1 MHLETTV
8 YWLAAEMAP
17 LQSSGE
23 QGDSP
28 PAALPR
34 DLMPHT
40 PSLNTLFY
48 GDNLAILREHIDDE
62 SVDLIYLD
70 PPFNSNANYN
80 ILFHAPGGE
89 QSQSQIEAFEDTWH
103 WNLTAER
110 AYAEVLQS
118 GNSDAANLLKAMR
131 EFLGTNDM
139 MAYLAM
145 MAVRLIELHRVL
157 KPTGSLYL
165 HCDPTASHY
174 LKLLLDAV
182 FGTNRFVN
190 EISWRRTTAKADYKQ
205 GARHFPRVRDI
216 ILRYAKG
223 DAFSYIQ
230 PFAEYSAEYVSSKY
244 RNKEADGRA
253 FRLGDLTA
261 AKPGGETT
269 YAWRVKRP
277 IGGRWEADLDGEHQ
291 SPLDGW
297 EYKGVTPY
305 SGRIWVYNEAR
316 MREVE
321 TAGRLRYTSTGFP
334 EYKRYLDEMP
344 GVPVGDD
351 WDDIRPIN
359 SQAQERLGYPTQK
372 PLALLERI
380 LAASSNEGDVVL
392 DPFCGCGTT
401 VHAAQK
407 MGRRWVGIDVTH
419 LAVGLIQRRLRDAFP
434 MAEFQVLGTPR
445 DLDAAK
451 ALAEADKHQFQLW
464 ALSMIDNA
472 VPYKG
477 GRKGADGGVD
487 GYVYFQT
494 ASSVDHGSKQVTGKA
509 IVSIKG
515 GGVTDSQV
523 KDLITTIDHESAQM
537 GLFVTLLP
545 PTKPMVAR
553 AAAAGFFE
561 AAGKS
566 YPKVQI
572 LTVEQLFDGKRPV
585 MPWLDPSVFKKAK
598 REAAPTGQGELEV

>member
-1 MHLETTV
+1 
-8 YWLAAEMAP
+8 
-17 LQSSGE
+17 
-23 QGDSP
+23 
-28 PAALPR
+28 
-34 DLMPHT
+34 MPST
-40 PSLNTLFY
+40 PSANTLFY
-48 GDNLAILREHIDDE
+48 GDNLAILREHVADD

-80 ILFHAPGGE
+80 VLFRSPGGE

-103 WNLTAER
+103 WNVSAEH
-110 AYAEVLQS
+110 AYVEVLQS
-118 GNSDAANLLKAMR
+118 GNSDAANMLAAMR
-131 EFLGTNDM
+131 SFLGTNDM

-182 FGTNRFVN
+182 FGADRFLS
-190 EISWRRTTAKADYKQ
+190 EIIWKRTSSHSSARRWGPVHDTILQFSKGPNFTWNPTFEAYDADYVAKFYRSQ
-205 GARHFPRVRDI
+205 DERGFFQIDNLTGAGKRGGHSGKPWRGIDPDDKGRHWAVPMAMLKRMGLNGEIDSMTTHEKLDYLDANGLIYWPKIAGVPR
-216 ILRYAKG
+216 L
-223 DAFSYIQ
+223 
-230 PFAEYSAEYVSSKY
+230 
-244 RNKEADGRA
+244 
-253 FRLGDLTA
+253 
-261 AKPGGETT
+261 
-269 YAWRVKRP
+269 
-277 IGGRWEADLDGEHQ
+277 
-291 SPLDGW
+291 
-297 EYKGVTPY
+297 
-305 SGRIWVYNEAR
+305 
-316 MREVE
+316 
-321 TAGRLRYTSTGFP
+321 
-334 EYKRYLDEMP
+334 KRYLDQQP
-344 GVPVGDD
+344 GVAIQDMVT
-351 WDDIRPIN
+351 DIGPIS
-359 SQAQERLGYPTQK
+359 SQARERLGYPTQK

-380 LAASSNEGDVVL
+380 LAASSNPGDLVL

-407 MGRRWVGIDVTH
+407 MDRKWIGIDVTH

-434 MAEFQVLGTPR
+434 MADFQVLGTPR
-445 DLDAAK
+445 DLGGAR

-487 GYVYFQT
+487 GYVYFQVPSDDG
-494 ASSVDHGSKQVTGKA
+494 AGSRTVTGKA

-515 GGVTDSQV
+515 GGVSDPQV
-523 KDLITTIDHESAQM
+523 KDLITTIDHEGAQM

-545 PTKPMVAR
+545 PTKPMIAR
-553 AAAAGFFE
+553 AAAAGFYE
-561 AAGKS
+561 TGGRT

-572 LTVEQLFDGKRPV
+572 LTIQQMFDGKRPE

-598 REAAPTGQGELEV
+598 REAGPDKQGSLL

>member
-1 MHLETTV
+1 MVT
-8 YWLAAEMAP
+8 
-17 LQSSGE
+17 
-23 QGDSP
+23 
-28 PAALPR
+28 
-34 DLMPHT
+34 T
-40 PSLNTLFY
+40 PSANTLFY
-48 GDNLAILREHIDDE
+48 GDNLSILREHIADD

-80 ILFHAPGGE
+80 VLFRAPDGE

-103 WNLTAER
+103 WNVTAER

-118 GNSDAANLLKAMR
+118 GNSDAANMLAAMR
-131 EFLGTNDM
+131 SFLGTNDM

-182 FGTNRFVN
+182 FGPKRFVN
-190 EISWRRTTAKADYKQ
+190 EVIWKRYGSHNNHGQGSKHYGRVHDTILFYSKSTDRTWNQVYTPQ
-205 GARHFPRVRDI
+205 TEE
-216 ILRYAKG
+216 
-223 DAFSYIQ
+223 YIAQ
-230 PFAEYSAEYVSSKY
+230 RFTYTDP
-244 RNKEADGRA
+244 DGR
-253 FRLGDLTA
+253 RYTDTPLTG
-261 AKPGGETT
+261 PGGAEKGNPVYEWNGHTR
-269 YAWRVKRP
+269 AWRISKATMQEMHDR
-277 IGGRWEADLDGEHQ
+277 GALH
-291 SPLDGW
+291 
-297 EYKGVTPY
+297 
-305 SGRIWVYNEAR
+305 
-316 MREVE
+316 
-321 TAGRLRYTSTGFP
+321 YTKTG
-334 EYKRYLDEMP
+334 YVRGKLYLDETQ
-344 GVPVGDD
+344 GVP
-351 WDDIRPIN
+351 
-359 SQAQERLGYPTQK
+359 AQSVWTNIASLAGRMPERLDYPTQK
-372 PLALLERI
+372 PAALLERI

-407 MGRRWVGIDVTH
+407 MGRRWIGIDITH

-445 DLDAAK
+445 DLGAAK

-477 GRKGADGGVD
+477 GKKGADGGVD
-487 GYVYFQT
+487 GYVYFQVPSDDG
-494 ASSVDHGSKQVTGKA
+494 AGSKTVTGKA

-523 KDLITTIDHESAQM
+523 KDLITTIDHENGQM
-537 GLFVTLLP
+537 GLFITLLP

-553 AAAAGFFE
+553 AAAAGFYE
-561 AAGKS
+561 AGGRT

-572 LTVEQLFDGKRPV
+572 LTIEQLFDGKRPE

-598 REAAPTGQGELEV
+598 REAGPDKQGSLL

>member
-1 MHLETTV
+1 MAHSPTV
-8 YWLAAEMAP
+8 
-17 LQSSGE
+17 
-23 QGDSP
+23 
-28 PAALPR
+28 
-34 DLMPHT
+34 
-40 PSLNTLFY
+40 NTLFY
-48 GDNLAILREHIDDE
+48 GDNLAILRDHIADE

-80 ILFHAPGGE
+80 VLFRAPGGE

-103 WNLTAER
+103 WNVTAER

-118 GNSDAANLLKAMR
+118 GNSDAANMLAAMR
-131 EFLGTNDM
+131 SFLGTNDM

-182 FGTNRFVN
+182 FGPTNYRS
-190 EISWRRTTAKADYKQ
+190 EIIWRRTNARGTTGRWPRLHDVVLFYSKSEAFVFHSLKVKADK
-205 GARHFPRVRDI
+205 
-216 ILRYAKG
+216 AKLPHTLITG
-223 DAFSYIQ
+223 
-230 PFAEYSAEYVSSKY
+230 
-244 RNKEADGRA
+244 ADGQKYQT
-253 FRLGDLTA
+253 FELTA
-261 AKPGGETT
+261 PGATKDGDSGKP
-269 YAWRVKRP
+269 WRGFDPGKY
-277 IGGRWEADLDGEHQ
+277 GRHWAN
-291 SPLDGW
+291 SASVLDGW
-297 EYKGVTPY
+297 DNDGLIHWPKEGGFPRRRAEEPFDPD
-305 SGRIWVYNEAR
+305 S
-316 MREVE
+316 REVVLGSVWTDIDRLNQ
-321 TAGRLRYTSTGFP
+321 TA
-334 EYKRYLDEMP
+334 K
-344 GVPVGDD
+344 
-351 WDDIRPIN
+351 
-359 SQAQERLGYPTQK
+359 ERLGYPTQK

-407 MGRRWVGIDVTH
+407 MGRRWIGIDVTH

-434 MAEFQVLGTPR
+434 LAEFQVLGTPR

-487 GYVYFQT
+487 GYVYFQVPS
-494 ASSVDHGSKQVTGKA
+494 ADGAGSKTVTGKA

-515 GGVTDSQV
+515 GGVSDPQV
-523 KDLITTIDHESAQM
+523 KDLITTIDHEGAQM

-545 PTKPMVAR
+545 PTKPMIAR
-553 AAAAGFFE
+553 AAAAGFYE
-561 AAGKS
+561 AGGRI

-572 LTVEQLFDGKRPV
+572 LTIEQLFDGKRPE

-598 REAAPTGQGELEV
+598 RETAPTGQGELEV

>member
-1 MHLETTV
+1 MV
-8 YWLAAEMAP
+8 
-17 LQSSGE
+17 Q
-23 QGDSP
+23 
-28 PAALPR
+28 
-34 DLMPHT
+34 T
-40 PSLNTLFY
+40 PDANTLFY
-48 GDNLAILREHIDDE
+48 GDNLSILREHVADD

-80 ILFHAPGGE
+80 VLFRAPGGE

-103 WNLTAER
+103 WNVSAER

-118 GNSDAANLLKAMR
+118 GNSDAANMLAAMR
-131 EFLGTNDM
+131 SFLGTNDM
-139 MAYLAM
+139 MAYLVM

-182 FGTNRFVN
+182 FGPTFYRNDITWKRSTSHGNVGRNFGN
-190 EISWRRTTAKADYKQ
+190 LSDSIFFYTKSDKYTWNQQFADLSADYVASKFN
-205 GARHFPRVRDI
+205 ARD
-216 ILRYAKG
+216 
-223 DAFSYIQ
+223 
-230 PFAEYSAEYVSSKY
+230 
-244 RNKEADGRA
+244 ADGR
-253 FRLGDLTA
+253 RWQSVSLRNPSVRPNLQYPYTA
-261 AKPGGETT
+261 SNGKT
-269 YAWRVKRP
+269 YQPHPNGWAV
-277 IGGRWEADLDGEHQ
+277 GRE
-291 SPLDGW
+291 
-297 EYKGVTPY
+297 
-305 SGRIWVYNEAR
+305 R
-316 MREVE
+316 MEMYDRE
-321 TAGRLRYTSTGFP
+321 GRLHFP
-334 EYKRYLDEMP
+334 AKVDGQLRQKQYLDERP
-344 GVPVGDD
+344 GTRLQNI
-351 WDDIRPIN
+351 WDDISAIN
-359 SQAQERLGYPTQK
+359 SQAEERLGYPTQK

-407 MGRRWVGIDVTH
+407 MGRKWIGIDVTH

-445 DLDAAK
+445 DLGAAK
-451 ALAEADKHQFQLW
+451 ALSDADKHQFQLW

-487 GYVYFQT
+487 GYVYFQVPSDDG
-494 ASSVDHGSKQVTGKA
+494 AGSKTVTGKA

-515 GGVTDSQV
+515 GGVSDPQV
-523 KDLITTIDHESAQM
+523 KDLITTVDHEGAQM

-545 PTKPMVAR
+545 PTKPMIAR
-553 AAAAGFFE
+553 AAAAGFYE
-561 AAGKS
+561 AGGRT

-572 LTVEQLFDGKRPV
+572 LTIEQLFDGKRPE
-585 MPWLDPSVFKKAK
+585 MPWLDPSVFKKAR
-598 REAAPTGQGELEV
+598 REAGPDKQGSLL